1 MYVHDC
7 TFITGIFYELKM
19 KDVALKVFR
28 QGEQAFFQVLGH
40 MLSTNTLM
48 LDQCPALLAP
58 MRQRVLC
65 EASILKDDELFAD
78 VVLRWKCLFKEFR
91 SQLIQQNSGEVF
103 SAFFQWHMMC
113 KMSHKAASDEDAT
126 QSALLGQMQREEALL
141 RTSAKL
147 ILADM
152 SETSYKDIQKG
163 LVGGTLI
170 IDYIFFAP
178 LRENP
183 LLDAY
188 CVIVERDGSPIVCE
202 LNYKAIRNQAAVVA
216 QHLLSQS
223 TSITQEK
230 IDCELSLLSRVLF
243 PRELLDI
250 LASGRVTKLYISP
263 DSDIAHI
270 PFDSLPVDLSGSGT
284 EIPLF
289 EKFSISIVS
298 STRKLSSSNLET
310 DSDKPA
316 KEGMCT
322 IIGNPNFDLC
332 MPVSAG
338 GDSSSTVD
346 KLINFICG
354 YFSISPDQSGPTVE
368 NLEHS
373 KDEVDFISSHLRSRG
388 LTVQSMTGDDATL
401 RKVLSL
407 ESPLL
412 IHISSHAHGTTGRSV
427 QAYRGSFFDDLKSAA
442 VVLAGF
448 NTFSRKKFDQL
459 PSDCGPAL
467 LSPLAIFSM
476 KLKGTKLVFLSA
488 CSSSAGKAP
497 IQEAVDSLAEAF
509 LTAGAETVIAALWPI
524 ADKSAADISKLFYE
538 KVTTPGTRP
547 SDALTHAKKT
557 VMERD
562 FASYWSNCAAFVC
575 HGIDKPL
582 FM

>member
-1 MYVHDC
+1 
-7 TFITGIFYELKM
+7 M

-28 QGEQAFFQVLGH
+28 KGEQAFFQVLGH
-40 MLSTNTLM
+40 MLSSNTLM
-48 LDQCPALLAP
+48 LDQCPATLAP

-65 EASILKDDELFAD
+65 EASILKEHELFAD

-91 SQLIQQNSGEVF
+91 YQLIQRNSGEIF
-103 SAFFQWHMMC
+103 HAFFQWHMMC
-113 KMSHKAASDEDAT
+113 ETSHKAASDEDAT
-126 QSALLGQMQREEALL
+126 QAALLRQKRKEEALL
-141 RTSAKL
+141 QTSAKS
-147 ILADM
+147 ILANM
-152 SETSYKDIQKG
+152 SETSYRDLQKG
-163 LVGGTLI
+163 LLDGMLI

-188 CVIVERDGSPIVCE
+188 CVIIEKGGSPIICE

-223 TSITQEK
+223 TPITQEK
-230 IDCELSLLSRVLF
+230 IDSELSLLTRVLF
-243 PRELLDI
+243 PQELLDI
-250 LASGRVTKLYISP
+250 LASGKVTKLYISP

-289 EKFSISIVS
+289 EKFSVSILS
-298 STRKLSSSNLET
+298 STRKLLSSNVET

-316 KEGMCT
+316 KGMKEQMCT

-332 MPVSAG
+332 MPAAAAG
-338 GDSSSTVD
+338 SSSTID
-346 KLINFICG
+346 KLIDFICG
-354 YFSISPDQSGPTVE
+354 YFSISPDQNGPTVE
-368 NLEHS
+368 KLEHS
-373 KDEVDFISSHLRSRG
+373 KDEVDFISSHLRSHG
-388 LTVQSMTGDDATL
+388 LAVQSVTGDDATL

-412 IHISSHAHGTTGRSV
+412 IHVSSHAHGTTGRSV
-427 QAYRGSFFDDLKSAA
+427 QAYRGSFFDDLKSAV

-448 NTFSRKKFDQL
+448 NTFSRKQLDQL
-459 PSDCGPAL
+459 PPECGPAL

-488 CSSSAGKAP
+488 CSSGAGKAP

-509 LTAGAETVIAALWPI
+509 LTAGAETVIAALWPVG
-524 ADKSAADISKLFYE
+524 DKSAADISKFFYE
-538 KVTTPGTRP
+538 KVTTPGTQP
-547 SDALTHAKKT
+547 SEALSRAKKT
-557 VMERD
+557 MMERD
-562 FASYWSNCAAFVC
+562 FVSYWSCCAAFVC
-575 HGIDKPL
+575 YGIDKPL
-582 FM
+582 FL

>member
-1 MYVHDC
+1 
-7 TFITGIFYELKM
+7 M
-19 KDVALKVFR
+19 KDVALRMFR
-28 QGEQAFFQVLGH
+28 KGEQAFFQVLGH
-40 MLSTNTLM
+40 MLSSNTLM
-48 LDQCPALLAP
+48 LDQCPATLAP

-65 EASILKDDELFAD
+65 EASILKEHELFAD

-91 SQLIQQNSGEVF
+91 SQLIRQNSGEVF
-103 SAFFQWHMMC
+103 GAFFQWHMMC
-113 KMSHKAASDEDAT
+113 ETSQKAASDEGAA
-126 QSALLGQMQREEALL
+126 QAALLGQMQREEALL
-141 RTSAKL
+141 RTSAKS

-152 SETSYKDIQKG
+152 SETSYKDLQKG
-163 LVGGTLI
+163 LVDGTLI
-170 IDYIFFAP
+170 VDYIFFAP

-188 CVIVERDGSPIVCE
+188 CVIVEKAGSPIVCE

-216 QHLLSQS
+216 QHLVSQS
-223 TSITQEK
+223 TSTTQEK
-230 IDCELSLLSRVLF
+230 IDSELSLLARVLF

-250 LASGRVTKLYISP
+250 LASGKVTKLYISP

-270 PFDSLPVDLSGSGT
+270 PFDPLPVDLSGSGT
-284 EIPLF
+284 EVSLF
-289 EKFSISIVS
+289 KKFSISILS
-298 STRKLSSSNLET
+298 STRKLLSSNIET
-310 DSDKPA
+310 GSDKPV
-316 KEGMCT
+316 KEGTCT

-332 MPVSAG
+332 KPVSA
-338 GDSSSTVD
+338 DSSSSID

-354 YFSISPDQSGPTVE
+354 YFSISPDQSGPIVE
-368 NLEHS
+368 KLEHS
-373 KDEVDFISSHLRSRG
+373 QDEVDFITSHLRSRG
-388 LTVQSMTGDDATL
+388 LTIQSMIGDDATL

-412 IHISSHAHGTTGRSV
+412 IHVSSHAHGTTGRSV

-442 VVLAGF
+442 VVLTGF

-476 KLKGTKLVFLSA
+476 NLKGTKLVFLSA
-488 CSSSAGKAP
+488 CSSGTGKAP

-524 ADKSAADISKLFYE
+524 ADESAANISKLFYE

-547 SDALTHAKKT
+547 SDALTHAKRT

-575 HGIDKPL
+575 YGIDKPL
-582 FM
+582 FV